1 MPASTKL
8 DACLDA
14 TGRLFLRH
22 VAFGAF
28 LFQPRIEFFDHLFR
42 PLRVDLTWSVFTFAQ
57 HRVTPLVD
65 QVVHFSVVGEFLS
78 QLWRNESDSLG
89 IADRD
94 VAGHDGNISDANGNI
109 DAGEHDVLESGR
121 VDAAGV
127 DLESGNFLNAGDVA
141 NSAVHDQ
148 AVVALGEDRRGEVVA
163 DDCAVAN
170 FPEKVDDE
178 KIAWLVNVDDPGI
191 FVSDAMLSS
200 SIRFDYRIHVS
211 APRHKNGGYHAA
223 DESLTGINHLPSAL
237 ELVAISGVLQ
247 EIPGFVGSY
256 VFQTGKHVI
265 GHVWTAVG
273 KAIAMP
279 LGSELDA
286 LFFGEKIEL
295 AVCRRGQRD
304 GYRKNDCGAK
314 RNCSRH
320 GVWRESLKSRVVC
333 ESLAKVSQG
342 DDGNNQCSVGSER
355 VGRAVEPSR

>member
-22 VAFGAF
+22 AAFGAF

-42 PLRVDLTWSVFTFAQ
+42 PLRINLTRSVFTFAQ
-57 HRVTPLVD
+57 HRVAPLVD

-94 VAGHDGNISDANGNI
+94 VAGHDANVSDANGNV
-109 DAGEHDVLESGR
+109 DASEHDIFEGGR
-121 VDAAGV
+121 VDSAGV
-127 DLESGNFLNAGDVA
+127 DLESGDLLNSGDIA
-141 NSAVHDQ
+141 NRAVHDQ
-148 AVVALGEDRRGEVVA
+148 AVVTLGEDCRGEIVA

-178 KIAWLVNVDDPGI
+178 NIAGLENIDDPGI
-191 FVSDAMLSS
+191 FVADAMLSS
-200 SIRFDYRIHVS
+200 SIRFDYRIHVR

-247 EIPGFVGSY
+247 EIPGFVGGD
-256 VFQTGKHVI
+256 VFQTGEHII
-265 GHVWTAVG
+265 GNVWTAVG

-295 AVCRRGQRD
+295 AVCGRGQRD

-320 GVWRESLKSRVVC
+320 GVRRESLKSRVVC

-342 DDGNNQCSVGSER
+342 DDGNNRRSVGGER
-355 VGRAVEPSR
+355 VGRAVGPSR